1 MGWKIIQGQ
10 RVYVGKMKGLPMF
23 WRCRKCGNH
32 WTGSRTRCPRCKM
45 SESLGKEWAD
55 TYMRKKTTQ
64 WH

>member
-1 MGWKIIQGQ
+1 M
-10 RVYVGKMKGLPMF
+10 YVGKMKGLPMF
-23 WRCRKCGNH
+23 WRCPRCGNH